1 MSSQS
6 QISLAAWFRM
16 LSVSVAA
23 TVVAGATCAATG
35 GDLPATVVVGAG
47 AGGASFMASGQLR
60 AVSQAELGAQAA
72 GRVTAVLV
80 RSGESVRRGQ
90 VLLRIDSP
98 GARAA
103 AEAGDAQAA
112 AAAAQLASARAD
124 FARAQRLH
132 EQQYLSDA
140 ALERAQAQLKTVE
153 AQSTATAAQARAS
166 RETAGWEELRAPY
179 DGRVTS
185 VSVAVGDLAAPGRPL
200 IGVYAPGPMRV
211 LVEIPEAVAG
221 ELAVDQPARIE
232 FAPGACPGAPTLV
245 KSWTLV
251 PAIDAH
257 SRAMEVR
264 VELPELQACPPGSL
278 VRLGL
283 PLRNARP
290 TLVVPRTAV
299 VRRGELNAVY
309 AVDGN
314 GRVTLRQVRLGE
326 TAADTVEV
334 LAGLESG
341 ERILRDATQY
351 RPPNAGKGS
360 VP

>member
-1 MSSQS
+1 MPSQS
-6 QISLAAWFRM
+6 QISLAAWLRM
-16 LSVSVAA
+16 LPLSVATIVA
-23 TVVAGATCAATG
+23 AGATSAATG
-35 GDLPATVVVGAG
+35 GDLPPTVVVGAG
-47 AGGASFMASGQLR
+47 TGGASLMAPGQLR

-112 AAAAQLASARAD
+112 AAAAQQASARAD

-132 EQQYLSDA
+132 EQKYLSDA
-140 ALERAQAQLKTVE
+140 ALERAQAQLKTIE
-153 AQSTATAAQARAS
+153 AQSTASAAQARAA

-211 LVEIPEAVAG
+211 QAEIPEAAAG
-221 ELAVDQPARIE
+221 ELAADQPARIE

-251 PAIDAH
+251 PAIDAR

-264 VELPELQACPPGSL
+264 VELPDLQACPPGSL

-283 PLRNARP
+283 PLRSARHLLAIP
-290 TLVVPRTAV
+290 QSAV
-299 VRRGELNAVY
+299 VHRGELDAVY
-309 AVDGN
+309 AVDGE
-314 GRVTLRQVRLGE
+314 GRVGLRQVRLGE
-326 TAADTVEV
+326 AVGDTVEV

-341 ERILRDATQY
+341 ERILRDAAQY
-351 RPPNAGKGS
+351 RAPGAGKGS